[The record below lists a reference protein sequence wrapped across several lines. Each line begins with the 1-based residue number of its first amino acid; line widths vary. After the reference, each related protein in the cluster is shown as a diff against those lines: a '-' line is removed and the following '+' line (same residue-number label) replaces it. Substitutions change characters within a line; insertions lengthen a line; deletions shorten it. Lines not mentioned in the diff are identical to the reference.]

1 MIFKFFQLSELSSL
15 RTDLKQL
22 MGIARQLEPYI
33 RSITTVM
40 ERIQPE
46 VRSTGPSFEHPED
59 FPEVEMEK
67 IQSTSK
73 RQQQQQ
79 QLKSAINYP
88 VARTQPATSGRQ
100 QDFEREHI
108 QQVVY
113 LILTRAKRIQSF
125 LK

>member
-46 VRSTGPSFEHPED
+46 VRSTGPSFEHPEE

-73 RQQQQQ
+73 RQQQQ

-108 QQVVY
+108 QQVCY
-113 LILTRAKRIQSF
+113 EFSHF
-125 LK
+125 